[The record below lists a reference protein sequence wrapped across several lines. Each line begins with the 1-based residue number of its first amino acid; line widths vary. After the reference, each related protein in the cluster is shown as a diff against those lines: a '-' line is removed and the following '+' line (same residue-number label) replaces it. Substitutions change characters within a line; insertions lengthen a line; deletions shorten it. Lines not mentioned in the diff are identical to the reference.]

1 MAQQVAKIRKVE
13 MPREMQERAIQVA
26 ADALERYTQDWEIG
40 AHVRE
45 KFDNQYKPVWH
56 CIVGRSFGGSVAY
69 EENHFIHFYLRNR
82 AFMLFKWG

>member
-1 MAQQVAKIRKVE
+1 

-45 KFDNQYKPVWH
+45 QFDNQYKPVWH
-56 CIVGRSFGGSVAY
+56 CIVGRSFG
-69 EENHFIHFYLRNR
+69 
-82 AFMLFKWG
+82 